1 MIQSLFDIKT
11 KMRKQQS
18 TFTLKYFLPT
28 ALLIIFSIVAFF
40 SKNQIA
46 NNIKSTASGLLTN
59 PKHPLNSIYDV
70 IVLVGVAVLLYSLI
84 LYPIISYQ
92 HYILAKSR
100 INVLPVNATAG
111 VFKDN
116 CLIYLSEPKVLR
128 CVYLPEEH
136 KYDTVNKT
144 FIDNLIIDNEIK
156 YMVDLSYNDASKILS
171 EITTLIKGSDQE
183 TPMIHEHIKKLT
195 QKYESHANLLDQL
208 CTS

>member
-11 KMRKQQS
+11 KITKQQS

-40 SKNQIA
+40 NKSQIV
-46 NNIKSTASGLLTN
+46 NNIKSTASGLITN
-59 PKHPLNSIYDV
+59 PKHPLNSIYDLIV
-70 IVLVGVAVLLYSLI
+70 IVGVAVLLYSLI

-136 KYDTVNKT
+136 KYDTVNKA
-144 FIDNLIIDNEIK
+144 FIDNLIIDNEVK
-156 YMVDLSYNDASKILS
+156 YMVDLSYDDASKILS
-171 EITTLIKGSDQE
+171 EITTIIKGSDQD
-183 TPMIHEHIKKLT
+183 TPMIDEHIQKLT
-195 QKYESHANLLDQL
+195 QKHEAQVNLLDQL
-208 CTS
+208 YA